1 MSTATPHSVLRQS
14 LKSMHALLDKAVE
27 GMTAEHFNF
36 RPQEGGV
43 SAFFSL
49 WHYVRT
55 EDNIINWVIQH
66 NPTVW
71 LEGGYDEYFGL
82 PRNSQGTG
90 MTEDEANA
98 VQLQDVPKWLE
109 YQRKVWE
116 ATDAYL
122 AAMSP
127 EEFEARRVTIK
138 PVGEMSLWDGVFGM
152 CLSHGYRH
160 VGEIEYVRGVQGLGG
175 LTI

>member
-1 MSTATPHSVLRQS
+1 MTPHALLRTS
-14 LKSMHALLDKAVE
+14 LKSMHSLLDKAVE
-27 GMTAEHFNF
+27 GMTPEQFNF

-55 EDNIINWVIQH
+55 EDNIVNFVAQGK
-66 NPTVW
+66 PTVW
-71 LEGGYDEYFGL
+71 LEGGYNDVFQL

-90 MTEDEANA
+90 MTEEEANA
-98 VQLQDVPKWLE
+98 VQVHDVARWFE
-109 YQRKVWE
+109 YQQKVWA
-116 ATDAYL
+116 ATDSCL
-122 AAMSP
+122 ASMSP
-127 EEFEARRVTIK
+127 EEFELRKVTIK
-138 PVGEMSLWDGVFGM
+138 PLGEMSLWDGIYGV

>member
-1 MSTATPHSVLRQS
+1 MTPHSLLRTS

-27 GMTAEHFNF
+27 GMTADQLNF

-55 EDNIINWVIQH
+55 EDNIVNWVAQGK
-66 NPTVW
+66 PTVW
-71 LEGGYDEYFGL
+71 LNGGYPEAFGL

-90 MTEDEANA
+90 MTTDEANA
-98 VQLQDVPKWLE
+98 VRISDVAKWHA
-109 YQRKVWE
+109 YQQRVWE
-116 ATDAYL
+116 VTDAYL
-122 AAMSP
+122 ATMSP
-127 EEFEARRVTIK
+127 EEFDTHKVTIK
-138 PVGEMSLWDGVFGM
+138 PLGEMSLWDGLYGVG
-152 CLSHGYRH
+152 LSHGYRH